1 MNIIINKKSW
11 RPSKLKIS
19 MLINDITDFEIENIK
34 LLAKKYKNLNIVTN
48 HIEKIKKNRRR
59 IIRKRRDNDNCYK

>member
-1 MNIIINKKSW
+1 
-11 RPSKLKIS
+11 

-48 HIEKIKKNRRR
+48 HIEKIKK
-59 IIRKRRDNDNCYK
+59 IEEELLEKADTALYKAKNCGRNQVILNKGL